1 MYSSSIQQVYGDYI
15 KTVRSISD
23 SISFLNYLLCT
34 YPGLYGIFES
44 QQVIFVQPGL
54 FVCNNLLPLGQKK
67 LIISLALPRAL
78 LQKWPHFTF
87 FSTFCRVCIFLD
99 KFHQQ
104 LNQFT
109 QIILRLCRNYMLEK
123 RFTKVNSM
131 NKHLIRNLRLKFLL
145 HMPSPFTK

>member
-1 MYSSSIQQVYGDYI
+1 MHPTVIVKDFNSLKLK
-15 KTVRSISD
+15 KTLITKLLFSLQSHGLD
-23 SISFLNYLLCT
+23 NDLQMWLLLTLFENYLR
-34 YPGLYGIFES
+34 P
-44 QQVIFVQPGL
+44 
-54 FVCNNLLPLGQKK
+54 KK

-78 LQKWPHFTF
+78 LPKWPHFT
-87 FSTFCRVCIFLD
+87 TFCRVCIFLD